1 MMSELDLLEPENLIN
16 VVTLLITLAVFLVT
30 ALAYYRTRL
39 RGVLIVS
46 LLAALLATNIIL
58 EVGDEFLEE
67 GVPNFE
73 LLTSLFALGISVLL
87 LMTVLR
93 RFEWQKQ

>member
-1 MMSELDLLEPENLIN
+1 MSELELLEPENLIN

-39 RGVLIVS
+39 GGVLIVS
-46 LLAALLATNIIL
+46 LLAALLATNIL
-58 EVGDEFLEE
+58 VEVGDEFLEE
-67 GVPNFE
+67 GIPNFE
-73 LLTSLFALGISVLL
+73 LLTSLFALGISLLL

>member
-1 MMSELDLLEPENLIN
+1 MSELELLEPETLIN

-46 LLAALLATNIIL
+46 LLAALLATNIVL

-67 GVPNFE
+67 GIPNFE

-87 LMTVLR
+87 LLTVLR